1 MAGCSRDREGDMVM
15 VRFYRFIRFMMTV
28 LCLLVGL
35 SGTLPVEAA
44 PVRMQVVDGDVRA
57 VLLSAAR
64 LGGFE
69 LVLDD
74 TVAGKVTLNLYDEPE
89 RVMQMVADS
98 QGLVMAREGQ
108 VYLITTRARS
118 ESLSR
123 VHVHKV
129 RYANPAD
136 LVKAINLSLQ
146 GAGKSFSMSN
156 KNNDTK
162 KSKRLEKTDNGKVED
177 AEHPEDRAIID
188 ESAGAVLFY
197 GTEAEAQVVELLVRQ
212 LDVPAPQVSLEA
224 KVVALSKQASKELG
238 VEWQWSKLPQ
248 YPQQRKTYR
257 NEGKSNER
265 VERDIHRQWQ
275 GTEQAP
281 GIIQFG
287 HGPEGQPFEFYFSA
301 QLNALM
307 TAGKARIL
315 ARPNI
320 MTIQGHEAVI
330 NIGGEVPVPT
340 QSVTDSTTTTSITY
354 RQAGIILRYT
364 PRVNVNGHI
373 TAEVHTEV
381 SSPSYVEDIK
391 AYQFQKRSADTV
403 VRLRDGETM
412 VIGGLIGSEESKTL
426 SKVPFLGD
434 LPVLGA
440 FFRNLKRSKSESE
453 LMIFL
458 TAHILDDSGD
468 MGNK

>member
-1 MAGCSRDREGDMVM
+1 M
-15 VRFYRFIRFMMTV
+15 VRFCRLVRFIVMGLF
-28 LCLLVGL
+28 LLG
-35 SGTLPVEAA
+35 SWYGAFSVEAA
-44 PVRMQVVDGDVRA
+44 PVRMQVVEGDVRA

-64 LGGFE
+64 LGGLE

-74 TVAGKVTLNLYDEPE
+74 TVTGQVTVSLYDEPE
-89 RVMQMVADS
+89 HIMQMVTAT
-98 QGLVMAREGQ
+98 QGLVMIRDGQ
-108 VYLITTRARS
+108 TYIITTQAKS
-118 ESLSR
+118 EALSR
-123 VHVHKV
+123 VHVYTVK
-129 RYANPAD
+129 YANPTD
-136 LVKAINLSLQ
+136 LAKAINLSLQ

-162 KSKRLEKTDNGKVED
+162 KSNRLEKIDNGRAGD
-177 AEHPEDRAIID
+177 TGYPEGRTIVN
-188 ESAGAVLFY
+188 ESAGSVLFY
-197 GTEAEAQVVELLVRQ
+197 GTDAEARAVEVLVHQ

-224 KVVALSKQASKELG
+224 KVVALSKQASKDLG

-248 YPQQRKTYR
+248 YPQRRKTYR
-257 NEGKSNER
+257 NEGESSER
-265 VERDIHRQWQ
+265 EEREVHRQWQ
-275 GTEQAP
+275 GKEQVP

-287 HGPEGQPFEFYFSA
+287 YGPVGQPFEIYFSA

-320 MTIQGHEAVI
+320 TTIQGHEAVI

-364 PRVNVNGHI
+364 PRVNADGHI

-381 SSPSYVEDIK
+381 SSPLYVEEIK
-391 AYQFQKRSADTV
+391 AYRFQKRSADTT
-403 VRLRDGETM
+403 VRLCDGETM

-440 FFRNLKRSKSESE
+440 FFRNLKRSHSESE
-453 LMIFL
+453 IMIFL
-458 TAHILDDSGD
+458 TAHILDDSGGMD
-468 MGNK
+468 NK